1 MIIGYDGFDCHGNR
15 KSELDKLNSRIAMS
29 RLNEA
34 LREHDLSKD
43 GDVLL
48 SKLARVPKMSR
59 KKLRKLIDTR
69 HISPFTVEVLHF
81 VADYRGT
88 NVPKFIENLRNEM
101 RRKIWDHGMRNKRG
115 KTYSVS
121 SIHTLI
127 KKALVYTD
135 R

>member
-15 KSELDKLNSRIAMS
+15 KSELDKLNQSIAMN
-29 RLNEA
+29 RLAEA
-34 LREHDLSKD
+34 LETGLSKD

-48 SKLARVPKMSR
+48 SKLRRVPKMPR
-59 KKLRKLIDTR
+59 KKLRKLVATGR
-69 HISPFTVEVLHF
+69 LAPFTVEVLHF

-88 NVPKFIENLRNEM
+88 NVQNFIENLRHEM

-115 KTYSVS
+115 TTYSVS